1 MINLAKKYKT
11 KIANT
16 FGFKPDQVYLY
27 GNGRTAFWAILKS
40 LDLNEGDE
48 VALPSITCSGLVQ
61 VVESLNLKP
70 LFLEVDNNLTI
81 PRQEFESK
89 LNQKTRVLMIQHTF
103 NIIQDF
109 SFISKKNYPKLI
121 TIENC
126 SQGHSSIFKPNT
138 ISRFIFYSTQWNKVY
153 STGEGGVAISKNF
166 QKLESKKSS
175 MLSEIIFLFPVC
187 IALFIRKLKAY
198 WFLKSLNPL
207 FKSIT
212 NQHNFKSEDYKLLSC
227 LLGILELKKYTK
239 NIEHRNKITKEYM
252 KNFDQDFSG
261 FNDYLLY
268 YPFVTSKKSSLLCS
282 AKKKSLEIYDW
293 PIEPLSPPVN
303 KFERYYTHSSLKIS
317 NSIIGLPTNSLTD
330 LKAAHKIIKF
340 IST

>member
-1 MINLAKKYKT
+1 MFNLAEKYKK

-16 FGFKPDQVYLY
+16 FGFQSEQVYLY

-40 LDLNEGDE
+40 LNLNKGDE

-61 VVESLNLKP
+61 VIEFLKLKP
-70 LFLEVDNNLTI
+70 IFLEVDNTLTI

-89 LNQKTRVLMIQHTF
+89 LTINTRVLMIQHTF

-109 SFISKKNYPKLI
+109 SFISKKYYPKLT

-138 ISRFIFYSTQWNKVY
+138 ISSFIFYSTQWNKVY

-166 QKLESKKSS
+166 QKLNTKKSS
-175 MLSEIIFLFPVC
+175 ILSEVVFSFPVF
-187 IALFIRKLKAY
+187 IALLMRQMKAY
-198 WFLKSLNPL
+198 WVLKSLNPL
-207 FKSIT
+207 FKTIIR
-212 NQHNFKSEDYKLLSC
+212 QHNFKPQNYKLLSC
-227 LLGILELKKYTK
+227 LLGIFKLMKYK
-239 NIEHRNKITKEYM
+239 ENIKHRSKITREYI
-252 KNFDQDFSG
+252 KNLDQSFSNFD
-261 FNDYLLY
+261 NYLLY
-268 YPFVTSKKSSLLCS
+268 YPFFTAKKTSLLRS

-293 PIEPLSPPVN
+293 PIEPLSPPVD
-303 KFERYYTHSSLKIS
+303 KFERYYTDSSLKIS
-317 NSIIGLPTNSLTD
+317 NSIIGLPTNPLTNS
-330 LKAAHKIIKF
+330 KTAQKIIKF